1 MPGNC
6 IRGTDRESAHR
17 LEEKV
22 TTLRRTHRCTEFG
35 PELIGQDLV
44 LTGWVNS
51 RRDHGGVIFI
61 DLRDRTGVT
70 QVVFH
75 PDTSAAIFASAERL
89 RSEWV
94 IAVKGKLSLRPAE
107 SANANLKTGT
117 LELIASDLEI
127 LNQAKTP
134 PFEINNEAGRVDESL
149 RLQYRYLDL
158 RRPQL
163 QQNLATRSK
172 IVSRLRHLLEED
184 GFFELETPIL
194 TKSTPEGARD
204 YVVPSRVHPGS
215 FFALPQSPQIFKQL
229 FMVAGFDRY
238 YQVARCFRD
247 EDLRADRQ
255 PEFTQLDVEMSFV
268 DQETIITM
276 MERVMVTVIQ
286 EQLGITLPNPLPR
299 ITHAESMRRF
309 GSDRPDMRFGLELV
323 DVSAL
328 MQESGF
334 EAFANVARGGGE
346 VKAIRIPGQAT
357 MARNE
362 LDKTREKVVRWGA
375 KGLAWFQYMPGGEVK
390 SPITKFLTAA
400 EMQTFATQTGAVEG
414 DLVFVVADKPK
425 VVADVLGRLR
435 LDFGHRLNL
444 IPENTWDL
452 RWVVDFPMFEWDEEG
467 KRWSANHHPF
477 TAPHPDDIGLLTE
490 NPGQARALAYDLIL
504 NGTELGGGSIRIHQR
519 QLQEQIFALLG
530 LSSEEAQ
537 DKFGF
542 LLSAFDYGAPPHG
555 GLAFGLDRLIML
567 LVGAESLRDVIAFP
581 KTQSATCLMTNAPDE
596 IAPRQLKEL
605 HIRTVVD

>member
-1 MPGNC
+1 
-6 IRGTDRESAHR
+6 
-17 LEEKV
+17 V

-35 PELIGQDLV
+35 PEQVGQDLV
-44 LTGWVNS
+44 VAGWVNS

-61 DLRDRTGVT
+61 DLRDRSGLM
-70 QVVFH
+70 QIVFDPTVNAEMH
-75 PDTSAAIFASAERL
+75 AQAERL

-94 IAVKGKLSLRPAE
+94 IMVKGRMRLRPDE
-107 SANANLKTGT
+107 SKNPNLKTGLYELVADS
-117 LELIASDLEI
+117 LEV
-127 LNQAKTP
+127 LNQAKTT
-134 PFEINNEAGRVDESL
+134 PFEINNDASKVDETL

-163 QQNLATRSK
+163 QENLAARSK
-172 IVSRLRHLLEED
+172 ITSRLRHLLEDE
-184 GFFELETPIL
+184 GFFELETPML

-204 YVVPSRVHPGS
+204 YVVPSRVHPGE

-255 PEFTQLDVEMSFV
+255 PEFTQLDVEMAFV
-268 DQETIITM
+268 NQEDIISTM
-276 MERVMVTVIQ
+276 EAIMVKVI
-286 EQLGITLPNPLPR
+286 EETKGITLPKPLPR
-299 ITHAESMRRF
+299 ITHADAMRRF

-323 DVSAL
+323 DITAL
-328 MQESGF
+328 MKESGF
-334 EAFANVARGGGE
+334 EAFANVAKGGGE
-346 VKAIRIPGQAT
+346 VKALRIPGQAT

-362 LDKTREKVVRWGA
+362 LDKTRDKVVRWGA
-375 KGLAWFQYMPGGEVK
+375 KGLAWFQYLPGEIK
-390 SPITKFLTAA
+390 SPITKFLSQ
-400 EMQTFATQTGAVEG
+400 EELQSFAKLTEAVEG

-435 LDFGHRLNL
+435 LDFANRLNL
-444 IPENTWDL
+444 IPEGSIDL
-452 RWVVDFPMFEWDEEG
+452 RWVVDFPMFEWDEDG
-467 KRWSANHHPF
+467 KRWAANHHPF
-477 TAPHPDDIGLLTE
+477 TAPLPEDVPLLTSD
-490 NPGQARALAYDLIL
+490 PGKARAQAYDLIL

-519 QLQEQIFALLG
+519 ALQEQIFGLLG

-542 LLSAFDYGAPPHG
+542 LLNAFEYGAPPHG

-567 LVGAESLRDVIAFP
+567 MVGADSLRDVIAYP
-581 KTQSATCLMTNAPDE
+581 KTQSATCLMTSAPSE
-596 IAPRQLKEL
+596 IANKQLQEL
-605 HIRTVVD
+605 HIRTVS